1 MWDARGSV
9 WLPAAIVSADRQ
21 GWRGSSSPSLG
32 YRPYDRR
39 VTASRSRYDEI
50 ADWYV
55 DFTSEWPSQPVA
67 LLPEIVSG
75 ERVLDMACGY
85 GTAARYLATRG
96 AHMTAVD
103 LSSKLIAHAE
113 TVELQRPLGIR
124 YLHGDVTTTD
134 WWDHVPF
141 DGVLCNMALM
151 DIDDLDGALA
161 TASAVLKPQ
170 GWFSASILHPCF
182 PGASD
187 GSSLP
192 SWPPELGYGWEGRWN
207 TQGQGVRGHAE
218 VNHRT
223 LATYLNALLNQ
234 RFVLDQFTEADSSE
248 VPRYFTLLCR
258 RA

>member
-1 MWDARGSV
+1 VCECRAADLSRGNYTHR
-9 WLPAAIVSADRQ
+9 AHC
-21 GWRGSSSPSLG
+21 SPTIG
-32 YRPYDRR
+32 A
-39 VTASRSRYDEI
+39 VTESWSRYDGI

-55 DFTSEWPSQPVA
+55 EVTSGWPSEPIA
-67 LLPEIVSG
+67 LLPDNVAG
-75 ERVLDMACGY
+75 QRVLDLACGY

-96 AHMTAVD
+96 AQITAVD

-113 TVELQRPLGIR
+113 TLESQRPLGIR
-124 YLHGDVTTTD
+124 YVHGDVTTTD
-134 WWDHVPF
+134 WWDDVPF

-161 TASAVLKPQ
+161 TASVVLKST

-192 SWPPELGYGWEGRWN
+192 SWPPQRGYAWEGRWN
-207 TQGQGVRGHAE
+207 TQGSGVRGHAE

-223 LATYLNALLNQ
+223 LATYLNAFLRNE
-234 RFVLDQFTEADSSE
+234 FVLERFAEADSSE
-248 VPRYFTLLCR
+248 VPRYLLVQCR